1 MLSFCHPMDSAPTLR
16 VLISREQIAARVME
30 LAKDIEQG
38 FAGEAITLVTVLQ
51 GAATFARDLANQL
64 RPEPS
69 QDSICVTSYGAET
82 KTNRQPRLVQDL
94 ASPICGKNVLIVED
108 ILDSGFTLNFLTEM
122 LWTRNPKSL
131 RVVTLLDK
139 PSRRVLPFT
148 ADYVGFVVEDL
159 FVVGYGLDFNQQYR
173 ELPDIC
179 VLSQTTP
186 SF

>member
-1 MLSFCHPMDSAPTLR
+1 MERAPNLR
-16 VLISREQIAARVME
+16 VLISREQIAARVAE

-51 GAATFARDLANQL
+51 GAATFARDLGRYL
-64 RPEPS
+64 RPEPL
-69 QDSICVTSYGAET
+69 QDSIGVSSYGSET
-82 KTNRQPRLVQDL
+82 KTNRHPRLVQDL
-94 ASPICGKNVLIVED
+94 AHPIAGKNVLIVED
-108 ILDSGFTLNFLTEM
+108 ILDSGFTLNFLTE
-122 LWTRNPKSL
+122 LLRARDPKSL

-148 ADYVGFVVEDL
+148 ADYVGFVIEDL

-179 VLSQTTP
+179 VLSPANT

>member
-1 MLSFCHPMDSAPTLR
+1 MGSAPNLR
-16 VLISREQIAARVME
+16 VLISREQIAARVTE
-30 LAKDIEQG
+30 LAKDIEQE

-51 GAATFARDLANQL
+51 GAATFARELAHHL
-64 RPEPS
+64 HPEPL
-69 QDSICVTSYGAET
+69 QDSIGVTSYGAET
-82 KTNRQPRLVQDL
+82 KSNRQPRLVQDL
-94 ASPICGKNVLIVED
+94 AAPIDGKNVLIVED
-108 ILDSGFTLNFLTEM
+108 ILDSGFTLNFLTE
-122 LWTRNPKSL
+122 LLRARSPKSL

-139 PSRRVLPFT
+139 PSRRVAPFI

-179 VLSQTTP
+179 ILSEAMP